1 MVILFN
7 YNLNTHFFM
16 ITILFKLALY
26 PNLEIWP
33 LLKNYS
39 VYKFEILELFSV
51 KVHVVLFNGAL

>member
-7 YNLNTHFFM
+7 YNLITHFFM
-16 ITILFKLALY
+16 ITIFLKLY